1 MVNLFPQIPT
11 MVSFMHYCKK
21 FSLFFGL
28 LFFCLQSLA
37 NPSSIV
43 IKSAELTP
51 EGEVYKLNADL
62 EIELDEKIKEA
73 INKGVSV
80 EFLYTFEL
88 VSPRSFWF
96 DKEIVSTS
104 TSISVSYH
112 ALSRQYLVS
121 QSGRQTS
128 HEILSEAMIELIQL
142 YDWKVLDK
150 TMVESNREYKASLR
164 VKLDQTKLPK
174 AIQVEAIGSEDWQL
188 ASDKFE
194 WMPKDL
200 NH

>member
-1 MVNLFPQIPT
+1 M
-11 MVSFMHYCKK
+11 
-21 FSLFFGL
+21 
-28 LFFCLQSLA
+28 FFCLYVFA
-37 NPSSIV
+37 NTSSIV
-43 IKSAELTP
+43 IKGAELTP

-96 DKEIVSTS
+96 DKEIISTS

-128 HEILSEAMIELIQL
+128 HEILSEAMIELVQL
-142 YDWKVLDK
+142 YDWKVLDQS
-150 TMVESNREYKASLR
+150 MIESDGEYKASLQ

-174 AIQVEAIGSEDWQL
+174 AMQVEAIGSEDWNL
-188 ASDKFE
+188 VSEKFE
-194 WMPKDL
+194 WVPKDL
-200 NH
+200 NR

>member
-1 MVNLFPQIPT
+1 MPY
-11 MVSFMHYCKK
+11 SKK
-21 FSLFFGL
+21 FSLLFGL
-28 LFFCLQSLA
+28 MFCCFHVFA
-37 NPSSIV
+37 NTSGIV
-43 IKSAELTP
+43 VKGAELTP

-88 VSPRSFWF
+88 VRPQSFWI
-96 DKEIVSTS
+96 DKKIVSTS

-142 YDWKVLDK
+142 YDWKVLERS
-150 TMVESNREYKASLR
+150 MVQSNRKYKASLR

-174 AIQVEAIGSEDWQL
+174 AMQVEAIGSEDWNL
-188 ASDKFE
+188 ASEKFE
-194 WMPKDL
+194 WVPKDL
-200 NH
+200 NR

>member
-1 MVNLFPQIPT
+1 
-11 MVSFMHYCKK
+11 MHYCKK
-21 FSLFFGL
+21 FSLLFGL

-51 EGEVYKLNADL
+51 EGAVYKLNADL

-150 TMVESNREYKASLR
+150 SMIESNREYKASLR

-188 ASDKFE
+188 ASEKFE

>member
-1 MVNLFPQIPT
+1 M
-11 MVSFMHYCKK
+11 
-21 FSLFFGL
+21 
-28 LFFCLQSLA
+28 FFCFQVLA
-37 NPSSIV
+37 NTNSIV
-43 IKSAELTP
+43 VKGAELTLD
-51 EGEVYKLNADL
+51 GEVYKLNADL

-80 EFLYTFEL
+80 DFLYTFEL
-88 VSPRSFWF
+88 VRPRSFWF

-104 TSISVSYH
+104 TNISVSYH

-142 YDWKVLDK
+142 YDWKVVDK
-150 TMVESNREYKASLR
+150 TMIKSNYEYKASLR

-174 AIQVEAIGSEDWQL
+174 AMQVEAIGSEDWNL
-188 ASDKFE
+188 ASEKFE
-194 WMPKDL
+194 WVLKDL
-200 NH
+200 NR

>member
-1 MVNLFPQIPT
+1 

-21 FSLFFGL
+21 ISLFFGL
-28 LFFCLQSLA
+28 MFFCFYVFA
-37 NPSSIV
+37 NTSSII
-43 IKSAELTP
+43 IKGAELTS
-51 EGEVYKLNADL
+51 EGEVFKLNADL

-128 HEILSEAMIELIQL
+128 HEILSEAMIELVQL
-142 YDWKVLDK
+142 YDWKVLDQS
-150 TMVESNREYKASLR
+150 MIEGDGEYKASLQ

-174 AIQVEAIGSEDWQL
+174 AMQVEAIGSEDWNL
-188 ASDKFE
+188 ASEKFE
-194 WMPKDL
+194 WVPKDL
-200 NH
+200 IR

>member
-1 MVNLFPQIPT
+1 
-11 MVSFMHYCKK
+11 MHYCKK
-21 FSLFFGL
+21 ISVLLGL
-28 LFFCLQSLA
+28 MFFCFHVLA
-37 NPSSIV
+37 NTNSIV
-43 IKSAELTP
+43 VKGAELTLD
-51 EGEVYKLNADL
+51 GEVYKLNADL

-80 EFLYTFEL
+80 DFLYTFEL
-88 VSPRSFWF
+88 VRPRSFWF

-104 TSISVSYH
+104 TNISVSYH

-142 YDWKVLDK
+142 YDWKVVDK
-150 TMVESNREYKASLR
+150 TMIKSNYEYKASLR

-174 AIQVEAIGSEDWQL
+174 AMQVEAIGSEDWNL
-188 ASDKFE
+188 ASEKFE
-194 WMPKDL
+194 WVLKDL
-200 NH
+200 NR